1 MDTVRERYG
10 QAAREPLMR
19 DRTSMV
25 IAHRVSTISAAK
37 VIYVVDGGRIVEHGP
52 HNGLRAQAGLYAD
65 LYREQYGG
73 GRIEAYCED
82 GVIFSDGSIG
92 AAERPEP
99 ALAGSGQDAPRRTGR
114 DDERLPWEE

>member
-1 MDTVRERYG
+1 
-10 QAAREPLMR
+10 LL
-19 DRTSMV
+19 
-25 IAHRVSTISAAK
+25 AK
-37 VIYVVDGGRIVEHGP
+37 D
-52 HNGLRAQAGLYAD
+52 GLYAN

-99 ALAGSGQDAPRRTGR
+99 ALTGGGSDGPRRPSSGDGR
-114 DDERLPWEE
+114 MPWEE